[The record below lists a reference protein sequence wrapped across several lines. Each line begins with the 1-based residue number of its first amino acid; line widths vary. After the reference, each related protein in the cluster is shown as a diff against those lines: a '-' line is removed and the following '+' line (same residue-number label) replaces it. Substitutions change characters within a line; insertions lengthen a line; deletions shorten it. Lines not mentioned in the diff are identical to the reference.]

1 MYPAKYLN
9 YLFYLLAVWLYPV
22 EQWFLLMWH
31 DQNPYIEYRHC
42 NFCNE
47 MFMPGEYVYCHEC
60 CENRRKDKEHY
71 FHVICK
77 EILNKN
83 YVEERQNL

>member
-1 MYPAKYLN
+1 M
-9 YLFYLLAVWLYPV
+9 
-22 EQWFLLMWH
+22 LMWH

-60 CENRRKDKEHY
+60 CENRRKDTEHY
-71 FHVICK
+71 FHVICQ

-83 YVEERQNL
+83 YVEERQNLQSDFCELTKQYDEYLKTGQ